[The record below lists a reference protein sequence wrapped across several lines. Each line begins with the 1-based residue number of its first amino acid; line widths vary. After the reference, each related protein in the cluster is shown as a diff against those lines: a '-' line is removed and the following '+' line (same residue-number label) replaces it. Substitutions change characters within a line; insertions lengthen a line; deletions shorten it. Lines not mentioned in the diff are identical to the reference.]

1 MGERRG
7 TRKTGEN
14 ALEAIAI
21 AITAL
26 IRRGFPPDYAMTLSP
41 RQIAAYLE
49 FSDKLDRIDR
59 MNDLVITAA
68 GAQGDKNTL
77 DKVMKE
83 LGA

>member
-49 FSDKLDRIDR
+49 FNDKLDRIDR

>member
-7 TRKTGEN
+7 TRKTREN
-14 ALEAIAI
+14 ALEEVAL

-49 FSDKLDRIDR
+49 FSNKLDRIE
-59 MNDLVITAA
+59 
-68 GAQGDKNTL
+68 
-77 DKVMKE
+77 MKE
-83 LGA
+83 PGA